1 MLNKKTSLKKAALL
15 LAASILFT
23 ACDNEQ
29 PTDIVIG
36 EHTEATGSLT
46 SQIPDDVTAAV
57 TSSLPAKTDEP
68 VSEPAPIIRTEASE
82 MSEKTEAPEMSEKD
96 ELKAALEILPYDSFP
111 APDGSTVRKEEAIE
125 GTVISKSAALLVYD
139 GAYIRY
145 APPIYIDTDSDPSLY
160 DFSSDKWNGDILDE
174 PREITGECFKVKK
187 GDVLENGLKVI
198 EARSIK
204 EADLYFPQYKFNEFY
219 ASEIVFEGSLTLE
232 GVLYCMPE
240 TEYGVSNENEVLFF
254 PDPTKNGFIP
264 CMVTNAAEDKIN
276 KTLIDG
282 SKRFADKNNEFA
294 FISGINPRSAF
305 SLGDLSKIAFL
316 SGKLSKGECLKAT
329 VTITD
334 ISIRLSN
341 QYSGHRARAKAVI
354 IQEMPH

>member
-1 MLNKKTSLKKAALL
+1 MLNKKVLPIKAALL

-23 ACDNEQ
+23 ACDDEQ

-36 EHTEATGSLT
+36 EHTEAAASLT
-46 SQIPDDVTAAV
+46 SQMPDDVTAAV
-57 TSSLPAKTDEP
+57 SSPSAKTDEP
-68 VSEPAPIIRTEASE
+68 ASEPVPIIRTEASE
-82 MSEKTEAPEMSEKD
+82 ISEKTEVPETSEKD
-96 ELKAALEILPYDSFP
+96 ELKAALELFPYDSFP
-111 APDGSTVRKEEAIE
+111 APDGSIVRKEEAIE
-125 GTVISKSAALLVYD
+125 GTVISKFETLLVYD
-139 GAYIRY
+139 GAYIKY

-174 PREITGECFKVKK
+174 LREITGECFKVKK

-198 EARSIK
+198 EARS
-204 EADLYFPQYKFNEFY
+204 ERRGDLLYGYGYNGFSS
-219 ASEIVFEGSLTLE
+219 SEIIFEGSLTLE
-232 GVLYCMPE
+232 GVLYCSPE
-240 TEYGVSNENEVLFF
+240 YELGASDENEVLFF
-254 PDPTKNGFIP
+254 PDTAKNGFIP
-264 CMVTNAAEDKIN
+264 CMVTDVAEAKIN

-354 IQEMPH
+354 IQEMPR